1 MFRNFSKPL
10 GASTFALPILALAVA
25 GQSIAAPPRD
35 NAKSS
40 RESGANSGGPAA
52 YQKATFGAGC
62 FWCSEAVFRQ
72 LKGVHS
78 VVAGYS
84 GGLTENPTYEQVGAG
99 WTGHAEV
106 VQITFDA
113 EAISY
118 DELLEVFWKTHDPTT
133 RNQQGPDIGTQYR
146 SVIFYHNDEQK
157 KLAEHYL
164 RELDKEHAFRKPIV
178 TEITAFEA
186 FYPGED
192 YHQNYYNT
200 HRGDAYCSAVIRPKV
215 NKVKKVFKTKLSAE
229 ATKPHSR

>member
-1 MFRNFSKPL
+1 MFGIFSKPL
-10 GASTFALPILALAVA
+10 GASAFALPILALAVG
-25 GQSIAAPPRD
+25 GQSLAAPPRD
-35 NAKSS
+35 NAKSL
-40 RESGANSGGPAA
+40 RESESQAANPAA
-52 YQKATFGAGC
+52 YRKATFGAGC

-72 LKGVHS
+72 LKGVQS

-84 GGLTENPTYEQVGAG
+84 GGLTANPTYEQVGSG

-106 VQITFDA
+106 VQITFDPDV
-113 EAISY
+113 ISY

-133 RNQQGPDIGTQYR
+133 LNQQGPDIGTQYR

-157 KLAEHYL
+157 KLAVHYQ

-178 TEITAFEA
+178 TEIVEFEE
-186 FYPGED
+186 FYPAED

-200 HRGDAYCSAVIRPKV
+200 HRGEMYCAAVIRPKV
-215 NKVKKVFKTKLSAE
+215 NKVKKVFKDKLSAD